1 MLCIYKRFQHYLI
14 SVFKIKF
21 SRRVIIA
28 ADTVDIRIIVSVA
41 SAIPFPERI
50 GPIPVNNRLK
60 SLFFFH
66 AAAWVPKEKVKAM
79 DYVIHYASGKK
90 LSIPVMANEN
100 IWDWYSIRT
109 VNLPVA
115 WKNREEN
122 GFYCWQWINPEPE
135 NEIRA
140 IELVS
145 AGGPVIPIVIGITAE
160 FADPA
165 VRSTPLKGF
174 QIYGWSGIAGVIRDG
189 VVTASI
195 TPSVKAYS
203 GFVLTFPGRM
213 IPKELS
219 FQGELRF
226 EIQAGTDLFGGRKST
241 EFEAVSFNRV
251 GNKGKAI
258 WKGKRLPLKQFLP
271 EKKLTE
277 QFQQVSIPL
286 AQLGTEEQLK
296 TGNQLSFRFAG
307 LPEAG
312 VVIRNLRIVTPR

>member
-1 MLCIYKRFQHYLI
+1 M
-14 SVFKIKF
+14 
-21 SRRVIIA
+21 
-28 ADTVDIRIIVSVA
+28 
-41 SAIPFPERI
+41 
-50 GPIPVNNRLK
+50 
-60 SLFFFH
+60 
-66 AAAWVPKEKVKAM
+66 
-79 DYVIHYASGKK
+79 
-90 LSIPVMANEN
+90 
-100 IWDWYSIRT
+100 
-109 VNLPVA
+109 
-115 WKNREEN
+115 
-122 GFYCWQWINPEPE
+122 
-135 NEIRA
+135 
-140 IELVS
+140 
-145 AGGPVIPIVIGITAE
+145 IPIVIGITAE

-213 IPKELS
+213 IPKGLS